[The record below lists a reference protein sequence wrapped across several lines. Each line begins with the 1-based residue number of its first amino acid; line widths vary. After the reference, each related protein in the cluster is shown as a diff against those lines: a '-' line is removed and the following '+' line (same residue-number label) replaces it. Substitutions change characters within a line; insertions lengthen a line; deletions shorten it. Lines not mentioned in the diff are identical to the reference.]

1 MANPTS
7 IREIDLTPIAG
18 KSYLQHRSRVARRDL
33 YFLMVNRVQDDVV
46 RPVTAGAG
54 RSTGIST
61 PNSFYG
67 GTIKGV
73 TRNLD
78 YIAGLRCTAI

>member
-1 MANPTS
+1 
-7 IREIDLTPIAG
+7 
-18 KSYLQHRSRVARRDL
+18 
-33 YFLMVNRVQDDVV
+33 MVNRVQDDVV

-67 GTIKGV
+67 GRIKGV